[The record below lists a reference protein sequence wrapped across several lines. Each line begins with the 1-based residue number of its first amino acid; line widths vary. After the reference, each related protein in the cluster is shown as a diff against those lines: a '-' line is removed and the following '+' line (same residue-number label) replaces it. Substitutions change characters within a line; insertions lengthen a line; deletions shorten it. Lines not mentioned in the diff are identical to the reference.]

1 MEYSRVEVRIQK
13 ERIKMLN
20 YDDCEMLL
28 EALDALQSK
37 GGMNNLLTG
46 MLRISFSSSPED
58 AENEK
63 NSIMREM
70 DENKDKEE
78 QLRKRITLLKAKII
92 QIEDSL
98 AVEDMR
104 RFAEE

>member
-37 GGMNNLLTG
+37 GGMNDLLTG
-46 MLRISFSSSPED
+46 ILRISFSSPED
-58 AENEK
+58 TEEEK
-63 NSIMREM
+63 NSVMREM
-70 DENKDKEE
+70 DENRDKEE
-78 QLRKRITLLKAKII
+78 QLKKRITLLKAKII